1 MVVLRPLCVEHAT
14 EDGDRQPASAVEAA
28 LRSVYAVDTLP
39 ADVIERIHQGR
50 PEIEGAEATRR
61 RRMVVARVGALALA
75 ALLALPAIRALD
87 VSSTVPAPSPAA
99 SVSANPFV
107 GGSLL
112 GASGSGNYLGS
123 YPQHRLALKVPE
135 GLETPRCA
143 RVRADR
149 VDETA
154 CIEGAF
160 NAYAWDTV
168 PVRQGHDAC
177 RGGTV
182 EATRDD
188 RLGLLLCW
196 RLLQHPG

>member
-1 MVVLRPLCVEHAT
+1 MVV
-14 EDGDRQPASAVEAA
+14 G
-28 LRSVYAVDTLP
+28 
-39 ADVIERIHQGR
+39 
-50 PEIEGAEATRR
+50 
-61 RRMVVARVGALALA
+61 RVGALALA
-75 ALLALPAIRALD
+75 ALLALPAVRALD
-87 VSSTVPAPSPAA
+87 VSSTVPAPALEA

-112 GASGSGNYLGS
+112 GAAGSGDYLGS
-123 YPQHRLALKVPE
+123 YPQHRLTLKVPE

-143 RVRADR
+143 RIRADR

-160 NAYAWDTV
+160 NAFAWDAV
-168 PVRQGHDAC
+168 QVRQGPDAC

-196 RLLQHPG
+196 RLLRHPG